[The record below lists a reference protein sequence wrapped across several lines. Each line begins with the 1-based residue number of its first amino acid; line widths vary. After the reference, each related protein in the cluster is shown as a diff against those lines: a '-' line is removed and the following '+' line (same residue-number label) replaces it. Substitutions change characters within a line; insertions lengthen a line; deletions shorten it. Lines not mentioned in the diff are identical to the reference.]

1 MWHNIERMAPSM
13 TTAEATFYSAL
24 LLSSPLWLAV
34 LIGKISERHNRQ
46 NHPTNKTNK

>member
-1 MWHNIERMAPSM
+1 M

-34 LIGKISERHNRQ
+34 LIGKISEHRARK
-46 NHPTNKTNK
+46 NHPTNQTNK